1 MVILDRRPLALAG
14 PRVRL
19 AWLVIAVGIL
29 HLVLVQPNHPA
40 AIGWGA
46 LWVFPLELPAILLA
60 LVALGDTRVARLF
73 RGFLTAA
80 LTTIVALKCADIVSF
95 NALSRGFNP
104 VADFPLIEALIRL
117 LWGTFGP
124 ALAVLAI
131 VGAVAVHIGVAWLI
145 WWALGVWSRVNLRPV
160 FRRISGVAAVL
171 AVGIVVAEVGHTM
184 GGWQLPTPPP
194 GTAFTARVGA
204 ERVVT
209 IRTTL
214 RELRTFRAEVARDPF
229 TGAEGLFADIDRDV
243 LVIYVES
250 YGRTSFDT
258 PFYAE
263 VHQETLA
270 RYDTQLRDLGMTVAS
285 GFLSSPTHGG
295 QSWLAH
301 STIANGMW
309 IDNQTRYAAAL
320 SSGRETLF
328 HHAANSGFRTAAVM
342 PQITLDWP
350 ESRSMGFETILA
362 FDQLGYAGLPFNWV
376 TMPDQYT
383 LSAMDRLLRD
393 GSDARPLFAQV
404 ALISSHA
411 PWVPVPEVIPW
422 EDIGDGTVFNEVA
435 VSGDPPEVVW
445 RDRERVRFQYRL
457 AVDYALQS
465 VFEYAVLHAEEPP
478 LILVIG
484 DHQAASFIGL
494 DERREVPIHVIGPEH
509 LVTPLAQIAPSSGL
523 LLDEDDPVIPMDALR
538 DILLNAYST
547 QAQEA
552 DD

>member
-1 MVILDRRPLALAG
+1 MSVL
-14 PRVRL
+14 RL
-19 AWLVIAVGIL
+19 TLAVGIL

-40 AIGWGA
+40 AMGWGA
-46 LWVFPLELPAILLA
+46 LGLFPLELPAILLVLLA
-60 LVALGDTRVARLF
+60 FGDTRVARLF
-73 RGFLTAA
+73 RIVLTAA
-80 LTTIVALKCADIVSF
+80 LTTLFALKSADFVSF

-104 VADFPLIEALIRL
+104 VADFPLIDALIRL
-117 LWGTFGP
+117 LWGTLGP
-124 ALAVLAI
+124 ALAGLAIAGALIAI
-131 VGAVAVHIGVAWLI
+131 VGVVWLI
-145 WWALGVWSRVNLRPV
+145 WWALGVWSRVILPPMFKRLT
-160 FRRISGVAAVL
+160 GVAAVL
-171 AVGIVVAEVGHTM
+171 SVGVVVAEVGHKM
-184 GGWQLPTPPP
+184 GRWQLPVTPP

-229 TGAEGLFADIDRDV
+229 TDAQGLFADIDRDV
-243 LVIYVES
+243 LIIYVES

-258 PFYAE
+258 PYFAE
-263 VHQETLA
+263 VHQQTLA
-270 RYDTQLRDLGMTVAS
+270 RYDTQLRDLGLTVAS
-285 GFLSSPTHGG
+285 GYLGSPTHGG

-328 HHAANSGFRTAAVM
+328 HHAANNGFRTAAVM

-383 LSAMDRLLRD
+383 LAAMDRLLRG
-393 GSDARPLFAQV
+393 GSDTRPLFAQV

-411 PWVPVPEVIPW
+411 PWVPVPEVIAW
-422 EDIGDGTVFNEVA
+422 GDIGDGTIFNEIA
-435 VSGDPPEVVW
+435 ASGDPPEVVW

-457 AVDYALQS
+457 AIDYALQS
-465 VFEYAVLHAEEPP
+465 VFEYAVLHAEDPP
-478 LILVIG
+478 LLLIIG

-509 LVTPLAQIAPSSGL
+509 LVTPLSQIAPSSGL
-523 LLDEDDPVIPMDALR
+523 LLGEDVPVIPMDALR
-538 DILLNAYST
+538 DILLNAYAT
-547 QAQEA
+547 HAQQGA